1 MKHKIEKKAFKRV
14 DISHVLELKALQQEL
29 IKRERDW
36 QEKANQQENEEKIML
51 KHKNIYTQWGVGK
64 MANRITR

>member
-1 MKHKIEKKAFKRV
+1 MKKGEEILKYLQASLKKWKMKHKIEKKAFKRV

-36 QEKANQQENEEKIML
+36 
-51 KHKNIYTQWGVGK
+51 
-64 MANRITR
+64 

>member
-36 QEKANQQENEEKIML
+36 
-51 KHKNIYTQWGVGK
+51 
-64 MANRITR
+64 